1 MKNSSRTK
9 SAPFVFAGLLL
20 ALGFS
25 GCAPHKPA
33 GYQGYLEGDFV
44 YVAAPLAGQLET
56 LAVVKGARVSTGTPL
71 FTLEHASELAAQ
83 RQADDQLNATRSRL
97 ADLKKGQ
104 RPSELAATEARLA
117 QARSA
122 AELSRLQ
129 LDRQAELFKNN
140 TIAAS
145 DYDQARLTY
154 EQNTH
159 AVDDLA
165 AQLDTAR
172 LGGRADVIA
181 AAEADV
187 RAAAAAK
194 TKADW
199 SVSQKSQASPCDALV
214 YDTLYRQ
221 GEFVAAGNP
230 VVSLLPP
237 ANIKVRF
244 FVPEAE
250 FAAIKAG
257 ETVRVAFDGHPPF
270 DAHVSYLSPSPEY
283 TPPILYNRDNR
294 SKLVFMVEAVFAD
307 AATAR
312 DLHPGQPVD
321 VTPVN

>member
-1 MKNSSRTK
+1 MKNSSRAK
-9 SAPFVFAGLLL
+9 STPPAIAGLLL
-20 ALGFS
+20 ALGIA

-56 LAVVKGARVSTGTPL
+56 LAVTKGQRVTAGAPL

-83 RQADDQLNATRSRL
+83 RQSGDQLHAVQARL
-97 ADLKKGQ
+97 DDLKKGQ
-104 RPSELAATEARLA
+104 RPSEIAASEARLA

-122 AELSRLQ
+122 AELARLE
-129 LDRQAELFKNN
+129 LDRQAALFKSH
-140 TIAAS
+140 TIPAS

-154 EQNTH
+154 EQDTH

-172 LGGRADVIA
+172 LGGRPDAIA

-187 RAAAAAK
+187 RAAQAAEV
-194 TKADW
+194 KADW
-199 SVSQKSQASPCDALV
+199 SVSQKSQLSPCDAFV

-244 FVPEAE
+244 FVPESE
-250 FAAIKAG
+250 FATIKAG
-257 ETVRVAFDGHPPF
+257 ETVHITFDGRPPL
-270 DAHVSYLSPSPEY
+270 DARVSYLSPNAEY
-283 TPPILYNRDNR
+283 TPPVLYNRDNR
-294 SKLVFMVEAVFAD
+294 AKLVFMVEAVFAD
-307 AATAR
+307 SSAAR

-321 VTPVN
+321 VTPAN